1 MSDKTTDTHDI
12 LKRAKENGTPLI
24 DGDTAIFV
32 WEGETAPEVI
42 GDFNAWGQS
51 ATGTG
56 YMQQVSKGVWTYSI
70 TLPADAYIEYVF
82 TSDPDQDDARLLDPF
97 NRRQVSNGIGD
108 VNNHFIMPGG
118 KHTEL
123 DNFIPGVA
131 QGFVSRH
138 SITHDALVL
147 GGRRDVW
154 LYKPPTTEAVPL
166 LLVYDGKDYMRL
178 ADITQIVANMIALGQ
193 IRPIAMALIDN
204 AKEARFMEY
213 NCSETLLMAVTQLV
227 LPLAY
232 NRLNLIDHEVTPGA
246 FGVMGASM
254 GGLMAM
260 YTGMR
265 LPHIFGKV
273 ISQAGAFSLHVDT
286 IDSIA
291 YKLIKDASKKDLDI
305 WMDVGKFDYL
315 LESNRNVHELLLT
328 RGYNVTYQEYS
339 AGHNYTIWSDWL
351 VEALKV
357 MFPTS

>member
-1 MSDKTTDTHDI
+1 MSDKLPETENI
-12 LKRAKENGTPLI
+12 LKRAKEQGTPLI
-24 DGDTAIFV
+24 DGDTATFV

-51 ATGTG
+51 ASGTG
-56 YMQQVSKGVWTYSI
+56 YMSQVSHGVWTYSI
-70 TLPADAYIEYVF
+70 TLPQDAYIEYVY
-82 TSDPDQDDARLLDPF
+82 TADPDDNDARLLDPL
-97 NRRQVSNGIGD
+97 NRRQVSNGIGN
-108 VNNHFIMPGG
+108 VNNHFMMPQG

-123 DNFIPGVA
+123 DHFIPGVA

-138 SITHDALVL
+138 TINHDFLVI

-154 LYKPPTTEAVPL
+154 LYKPPTNEPVPL
-166 LLVYDGKDYMRL
+166 LMVYDGKDYMRL
-178 ADITQIVANMIALGQ
+178 ADIAQIVANMIALGQ
-193 IRPIAMALIDN
+193 IRPIAMALVDN
-204 AKEARFMEY
+204 AKEARFSEY
-213 NCSETLLMAVTQLV
+213 NCSETLLMAVSQLV

-286 IDSIA
+286 IDSIV
-291 YKLIKDASKKDLDI
+291 YKLIKDASKKDLSI

-315 LESNRNVHELLLT
+315 LESNRSVHDLLKT
-328 RGYNVTYQEYS
+328 RDYAVNYHEYN

-351 VEALKV
+351 VEALKA
-357 MFPTS
+357 MYPAS